1 MTPNWKPDAAPTYH
15 RDGSVSYWDVF
26 LQQWARRPAHDLSD
40 EVQASQGDVFR
51 RRVGNM
57 TVRYHR
63 ECADRCVPAPYIED
77 VDGCLVTR
85 GEDPATGNQYAF
97 LYRRDPRS
105 QGGGAAE
112 LWRAA
117 PDPETYIFRAVYTPP
132 LMAEHTLAA
141 IEARQQ
147 VAS

>member
-26 LQQWARRPAHDLSD
+26 LQQWARRPAQDVTD
-40 EVQASQGDVFR
+40 AVQASQDDAFR
-51 RRVGNM
+51 RRVANM

-63 ECADRCVPAPYIED
+63 ECAARCIAAAYIED

-97 LYRRDPRS
+97 LYRTE
-105 QGGGAAE
+105 GGGAAE
-112 LWRAA
+112 LWRDA
-117 PDPETYIFRAVYTPP
+117 PDQETYIFRAVYTPP
-132 LMAEHTLAA
+132 LMAQHTLAA